1 MFAKLFIL
9 LLLQRAIQARSR
21 LEEEEDDDEV
31 GVNKTWVLTPKS
43 QDADATHIL
52 NSLLGG
58 YDNKLRPDVGIKPI
72 VIDVDIYVNSI
83 GPVSVIQMEYTID
96 IFFAQTWYDRRLR
109 FNSTLKV
116 LTLNSNMVGRIWIP
130 DTIFRNSKRADS
142 HWITTPNQ
150 LLRIW
155 NDGKILYT
163 LRLTIEA
170 ECQLYLQNFPMD
182 EQSCPLVF
190 SSYGYPKDEIT
201 YRWRKYSIEVAD
213 QRSWRL
219 YQFDFVGLRNT
230 SEILKTTAGDYTVM
244 TVYFDLSRRM
254 GYFAIQTYIPC
265 ILTVVLS
272 WVSFWIKRDS
282 TPARTTLG
290 ITTVLTM
297 TTLSTIS
304 RKALPKVSYITA
316 MDLFVSVCFIFV
328 FAALMEYATLN
339 YLVGTKRL
347 NPIKRKLKPD
357 SLTRSATLFKKPSIC
372 LSCLPCILLPRQG
385 VRRCKHEHK
394 TQEQHSW
401 NPAHQVQTLASPP
414 SPSTTWASGR
424 SLRRTWWRTAWRGR
438 TVAPFSAALMT
449 VRRAPGAGD
458 TSGSTYPGWTP
469 TLAFSFPLLSS
480 SLTSFTGSLTSTCD
494 PVSPSHTATQFC
506 NKTSSHLLSWQII
519 GSGLKGRWCKRMG
532 QVRWGGPTFGRLGSY
547 CELYGVGL
555 TGSGESIYSGL
566 SDRNLPNIEGTVRM
580 PRSPFPSELR
590 YCPSASWNC
599 WVAQIT
605 LLSTTPPT
613 ASTLSLPSTL
623 RPDPTTTRSTSK
635 RGDLLTCVT
644 KHWPSLR

>member
-9 LLLQRAIQARSR
+9 LLLQLAIQARSR

-347 NPIKRKLKPD
+347 NPIKRKLKPESCPPGTD
-357 SLTRSATLFKKPSIC
+357 PCFTTITVNNLDQWQEPEEDLVEDCLEGKDCRSFFC
-372 LSCLPCILLPRQG
+372 CIDDCQTGTWRRG
-385 VRRCKHEHK
+385 HVRIHI
-394 TQEQHSW
+394 S
-401 NPAHQVQTLASPP
+401 
-414 SPSTTWASGR
+414 
-424 SLRRTWWRTAWRGR
+424 
-438 TVAPFSAALMT
+438 
-449 VRRAPGAGD
+449 
-458 TSGSTYPGWTP
+458 
-469 TLAFSFPLLSS
+469 
-480 SLTSFTGSLTSTCD
+480 
-494 PVSPSHTATQFC
+494 
-506 NKTSSHLLSWQII
+506 
-519 GSGLKGRWCKRMG
+519 
-532 QVRWGGPTFGRLGSY
+532 RLDA
-547 CELYGVGL
+547 
-555 TGSGESIYSGL
+555 YS
-566 SDRNLPNIEGTVRM
+566 RV
-580 PRSPFPSELR
+580 FF
-590 YCPSASWNC
+590 
-599 WVAQIT
+599 
-605 LLSTTPPT
+605 PT
-613 ASTLSLPSTL
+613 AF
-623 RPDPTTTRSTSK
+623 
-635 RGDLLTCVT
+635 LLFNLVY
-644 KHWPSLR
+644 WIAYLYL